1 MSQKK
6 LQHIAI
12 IMDGNGR
19 WAQKRGLKRAAGHK
33 AGEKSVLAVIERC
46 LERGIPYLSLYA
58 FSTENKNRDKEEL
71 NSLFS
76 ILKSFMVRYKDEAIK
91 RDACIRTMGDLS
103 YFDEDVRKSIE
114 EAEEKTANG
123 KSLTINIGL
132 NYGGKD
138 EIIRAINRANE
149 AGVTLSEENFHDFL
163 DTKGMPDPDLIIR
176 TSGEMRL
183 SNFMI
188 YQGAYS
194 ELYFTS
200 VLWPDFDGAELDKAI
215 EEYYGRD
222 RRFGKVTK

>member
-1 MSQKK
+1 MNQKK

-19 WAQKRGLKRAAGHK
+19 WAQKRGLARAAGHK
-33 AGEKSVLAVIERC
+33 AGEKSVLSVIERC
-46 LERGIPYLSLYA
+46 LERKIPYLSLYA
-58 FSTENKNRDKEEL
+58 FSTENKKRDKDEL
-71 NSLFS
+71 DSLIL
-76 ILKSFMVRYKDEAIK
+76 ILKNFMVRYKDEAIK
-91 RDACIRTMGDLS
+91 KDACIRIMGDLT
-103 YFDEDVRKSIE
+103 YFDDDVRRSIE
-114 EAEEKTANG
+114 DAEKKTANG

-138 EIIRAINRANE
+138 EIIRAIKKAQDL
-149 AGVTLSEENFHDFL
+149 GVTLTEENFGDFL
-163 DTKGMPDPDLIIR
+163 DTKGLPDPDLIIR

-194 ELYFTS
+194 ELYFTP
-200 VLWPDFDGAELDKAI
+200 VLWPDFDGDELDKAI

>member
-1 MSQKK
+1 MNQKK

-19 WAQKRGLKRAAGHK
+19 WAQKRGLARAAGHK
-33 AGEKSVLAVIERC
+33 AGEKSVLSVIERC

-71 NSLFS
+71 DSLVS

-91 RDACIRTMGDLS
+91 RDAKIRTMGDLS
-103 YFDEDVRKSIE
+103 YFNDDVRESIE
-114 EAEEKTANG
+114 EAEKKTANG
-123 KSLTINIGL
+123 KTLTINIGL

-138 EIIRAINRANE
+138 EIVRAIRRAEN
-149 AGVTLSEENFHDFL
+149 AGVKLTEENFGEFL
-163 DTKGMPDPDLIIR
+163 DTSGLPDPDLIIR

-194 ELYFTS
+194 ELYFTP
-200 VLWPDFDGAELDKAI
+200 VLWPDFDGEELDKAI
-215 EEYYGRD
+215 EDYYGRD